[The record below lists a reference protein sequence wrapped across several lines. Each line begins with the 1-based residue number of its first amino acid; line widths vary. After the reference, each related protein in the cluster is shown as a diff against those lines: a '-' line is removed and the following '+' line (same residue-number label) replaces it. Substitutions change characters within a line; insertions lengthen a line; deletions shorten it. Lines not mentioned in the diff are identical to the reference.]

1 MNFLDSLAISATGL
15 SAQRLRMNLIS
26 SNMANVNTTRT
37 ETGEPYKRKDAVF
50 QAAQRTGFQDVLDEQ
65 LGSQG
70 NGVQVTAIIE
80 DDKPFVEKFDPN
92 HPDADENGYIRLPNV
107 NIVEEMVNMISASRS
122 FEANATAIRATKD
135 MAGTALDIGSN
146 T

>member
-1 MNFLDSLAISATGL
+1 MNFIDSLDISATGL

-37 ETGEPYKRKDAVF
+37 ESGEPYKRKDALFTSIEKDDF
-50 QAAQRTGFQDVLDEQ
+50 QTVLDAQ
-65 LGSQG
+65 AGGPQG
-70 NGVQVTAIIE
+70 GVEVAEIIE
-80 DDKPFVEKFDPN
+80 DKKPFVEKYDPG
-92 HPDADENGYIRLPNV
+92 HPDADENGYVRLPNV

-122 FEANATAIRATKD
+122 FEANATAVRATKD
-135 MAGTALDIGSN
+135 MVSVALEIGKA